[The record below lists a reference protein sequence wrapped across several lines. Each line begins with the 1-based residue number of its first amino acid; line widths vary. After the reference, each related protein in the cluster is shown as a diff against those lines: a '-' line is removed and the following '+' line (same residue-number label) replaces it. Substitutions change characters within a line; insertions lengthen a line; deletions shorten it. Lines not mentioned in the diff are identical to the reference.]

1 MFGQFLAEN
10 ISFEIGKILM
20 IEVYLKLI
28 VWNGWIPGIFGNPRG
43 VCRECLF
50 GALRAG
56 VLKTRNAQTPKN
68 GFVTETLTKRIF
80 APENL
85 LLTFFGGWPARLKLG
100 LIL

>member
-1 MFGQFLAEN
+1 MG
-10 ISFEIGKILM
+10 G
-20 IEVYLKLI
+20 Y
-28 VWNGWIPGIFGNPRG
+28 PGIYGNGQG
-43 VCRECLF
+43 VCQECLF
-50 GALRAG
+50 DWLRVG

-85 LLTFFGGWPARLKLG
+85 LLTIFGGRPARLKRG